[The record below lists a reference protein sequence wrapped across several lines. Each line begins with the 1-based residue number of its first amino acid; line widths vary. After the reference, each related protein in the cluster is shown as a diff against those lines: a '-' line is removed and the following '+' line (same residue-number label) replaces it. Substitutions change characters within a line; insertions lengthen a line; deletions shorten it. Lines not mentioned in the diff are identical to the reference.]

1 MMFFVLIVLVNI
13 IKKNIKN
20 IKNPHQDMILK
31 IKRFIFE
38 FCHRDFYDKFHF
50 LILLFFES
58 FDFGV
63 DTQLNRAI
71 DLFSDVCVCVF
82 ATEATTTR
90 NQGTRNATKYENN
103 IICCS
108 SSIGTACRE

>member
-38 FCHRDFYDKFHF
+38 FCHRDFYDKIHF
-50 LILLFFES
+50 
-58 FDFGV
+58 
-63 DTQLNRAI
+63 
-71 DLFSDVCVCVF
+71 
-82 ATEATTTR
+82 
-90 NQGTRNATKYENN
+90 
-103 IICCS
+103 
-108 SSIGTACRE
+108 